1 MITSKVKYSVSV
13 VTLLDDNINVIIQP
27 NNIIFAVK
35 LTFLFLVYLTG
46 PKQTTS
52 LKDLNFSNSP

>member
-13 VTLLDDNINVIIQP
+13 VTLLDDNINFIIQP

-35 LTFLFLVYLTG
+35 LTFLFLVYLKG